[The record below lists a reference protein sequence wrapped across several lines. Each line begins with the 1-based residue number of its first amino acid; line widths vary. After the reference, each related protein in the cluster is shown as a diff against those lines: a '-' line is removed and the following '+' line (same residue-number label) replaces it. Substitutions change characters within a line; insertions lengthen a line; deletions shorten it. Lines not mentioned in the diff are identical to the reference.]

1 MEFEYI
7 FIPLVMFEKIKL
19 LKSTF
24 IQEYNKNIKPNF
36 EMILINIS
44 IILIFILLN
53 SFFLCFFFNRLLT
66 YNETI
71 YPLNF
76 LFSKNIG
83 EKYLI
88 SEIINCNNKISKFN
102 RNCLNLKEISYDIV
116 LDLSFAN
123 TLNKVSTENFEINIY
138 ITDLSNYIID
148 TSKIVFFEENE
159 YLVNFFLN
167 IIKFPFRIFGF
178 LNYRKMNFEIANN
191 YINLFNEKIK
201 KIQIIIKNNLLNIIN
216 ARIIFFPSNT
226 NIIFKTYYR
235 FKTIFLIILFFILFF
250 IKILFFSIFYFLKE
264 KIYLIIKNKYLSKMK
279 KTIN

>member
-1 MEFEYI
+1 
-7 FIPLVMFEKIKL
+7 MFEKIKL

-201 KIQIIIKNNLLNIIN
+201 KIQIIIKNNLLNIVN

-250 IKILFFSIFYFLKE
+250 IQILFFSIFYFLKE